1 MVESAS
7 PCAASFGRWAKEMPG
22 VTLRPGFSC
31 LFMFKTYVVALVHNR
46 FRSVGGPHPTRLT
59 PGHLPPRG
67 RLCVVLFI
75 IRKYNITSLYGV
87 ARAFPEGEGG
97 READE

>member
-31 LFMFKTYVVALVHNR
+31 LFMFKTYVVALVHYGLLAQR
-46 FRSVGGPHPTRLT
+46 GPHSTRLT
-59 PGHLPPRG
+59 PAHLPPRG
-67 RLCVVLFI
+67 RLWVVPFI
-75 IRKYNITSLYGV
+75 IRKYNITSLYCV

>member
-1 MVESAS
+1 ML
-7 PCAASFGRWAKEMPG
+7 SFSWSFALQNDLIRSTAGEG
-22 VTLRPGFSC
+22 
-31 LFMFKTYVVALVHNR
+31 VALVHYGLLAQ
-46 FRSVGGPHPTRLT
+46 RSPHSTRLE

-67 RLCVVLFI
+67 RLLVVPFI